1 MKASKSQAK
10 PDCPDIFTIVFARQL
25 IAYLGGDAHKIRN
38 NWCWHTFAINY
49 PNLKEKA
56 EQYFAEATT
65 GDPAMAAYWMVKH
78 FGSERSWA
86 ERVIER
92 ATTGDPAWAA
102 RLMVEYGGSKQ
113 SWGDRIEKRIS

>member
-25 IAYLGGDAHKIRN
+25 IAYLGGDAGKIEDD
-38 NWCWHTFAINY
+38 WCWHTFAINY
-49 PNLKEKA
+49 PELKGKA

-65 GDPAMAAYWMVKH
+65 GDPSLAAYMMVEYG
-78 FGSERSWA
+78 GSERDWA
-86 ERVIER
+86 EGIIER
-92 ATTGDPAWAA
+92 ATTGNPAWAA
-102 RLMVEYGGSKQ
+102 RLMVECGGSER